1 MAFKLH
7 AYPCLGFMELQDLGL
22 WDLWGWHRVTF
33 LGDFKKDVE
42 ALAKKIGYRVIY
54 ES

>member
-1 MAFKLH
+1 MVVEVTGDFEKSYRH
-7 AYPCLGFMELQDLGL
+7 
-22 WDLWGWHRVTF
+22 WDLWSWHRVTF

-42 ALAKKIGYRVIY
+42 ALAKKIGYKVVY

>member
-1 MAFKLH
+1 MTGDFERSYK
-7 AYPCLGFMELQDLGL
+7 L